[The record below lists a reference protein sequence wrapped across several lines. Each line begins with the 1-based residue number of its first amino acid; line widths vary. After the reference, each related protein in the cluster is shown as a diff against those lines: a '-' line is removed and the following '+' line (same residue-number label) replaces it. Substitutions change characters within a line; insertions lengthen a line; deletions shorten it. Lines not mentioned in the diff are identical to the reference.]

1 MARIKRSVA
10 SRNRRRKILKH
21 TKGYVGGRGRLLR
34 SAMETLHRAWA
45 YSYRDRK
52 NRKREFRQL
61 WIARISAAAKQN
73 NTSYSKFIGCCK
85 KANIEL
91 DRKSLSEIAARF
103 PEDFARLTTMVTTG
117 E

>member
-10 SRNRRRKILKH
+10 SRKRRKKILNQ

-34 SAMETLHRAWA
+34 SAMETLHRALA

-52 NRKREFRQL
+52 NRKREFRRL

-73 NTSYSKFIGCCK
+73 NTSYSKFIGLCK
-85 KANIEL
+85 KTNIEL
-91 DRKSLSEIAARF
+91 DRKSLSEIAARY
-103 PEDFARLTTMVTTG
+103 PEDFTRLTSILKSA